1 MIRLIRVASLVSM
14 WLWAS
19 TPSLAAIMT
28 FDPLL
33 FVPEGTEYSTY
44 TENGITLFAVDGPPK
59 HFHANGGRAAVFA
72 DGSPQRITYHD
83 GKPFSLLSLSAE
95 IFRRPG
101 SSVQFLSSTGAV
113 ATYEFRDVSNSNLIT
128 FGSGFYDIVYVDLI
142 VSTNGGIVLDNIQVV
157 PEPASVA
164 LAAGAGLFLSRRTRN
179 KWTKRV

>member
-44 TENGITLFAVDGPPK
+44 TENGITLFAVDGPPE
-59 HFHANGGRAAVFA
+59 HFHANGGRAVVFGT
-72 DGSPQRITYHD
+72 DGSPQRITYRD
-83 GKPFSLLSLSAE
+83 GEPFSLLSLSAE
-95 IFRRPG
+95 ISRPG
-101 SSVQFLSSTGAV
+101 SVQFIPSAGAG
-113 ATYEFRDVSNSNLIT
+113 ATYDFVDVLNSGGLIT